1 MILGHRA
8 LSIPEIPQSRVNALM
23 FTLPFVFAVA
33 PVYVAA
39 SPFVAVIDSQS
50 PGPGQGDFF
59 CDLVESDG
67 YTCTL
72 FPPSG
77 PDGSID
83 AVRGVDL
90 DLHRGEAVAL
100 VGESAAGKSTVAL
113 AILQILPGNAESSG
127 EIVFDGLKM
136 NEASEPELRRVRGDE
151 IAIIFQDAQSALT
164 PTMSVGHQIAELFRA
179 HRDVSQDEA
188 ELAAVEVLRKVLPD
202 PVEVARSYPFQL
214 SGGMA
219 QRALIA
225 MAMALD
231 PAVVI
236 ADEPTSSLDAN
247 VRQEML
253 GWLEQMR
260 DDRDVAV
267 LLITH
272 DLGIVARFA
281 DRVAVM
287 YAGEIVESADV
298 RTIFRAPK
306 HPYTFGLLQSVPTL
320 SGERGRRLP
329 VMKGQPPDLSDLPPQ
344 CPFLPR
350 CNKATSRCRT
360 DDAPPLAATDDG
372 GLVACYNPIVVPRA
386 G

>member
-1 MILGHRA
+1 MRSL
-8 LSIPEIPQSRVNALM
+8 
-23 FTLPFVFAVA
+23 FAS
-33 PVYVAA
+33 YK
-39 SPFVAVIDSQS
+39 
-50 PGPGQGDFF
+50 
-59 CDLVESDG
+59 
-67 YTCTL
+67 
-72 FPPSG
+72 G

-360 DDAPPLAATDDG
+360 DDAPALAPTDDG

>member
-1 MILGHRA
+1 M
-8 LSIPEIPQSRVNALM
+8 
-23 FTLPFVFAVA
+23 
-33 PVYVAA
+33 
-39 SPFVAVIDSQS
+39 
-50 PGPGQGDFF
+50 
-59 CDLVESDG
+59 
-67 YTCTL
+67 
-72 FPPSG
+72 
-77 PDGSID
+77 
-83 AVRGVDL
+83 RGVDL

-113 AILQILPGNAESSG
+113 AILQILPGNAEVSG

-136 NEASEPELRRVRGDE
+136 NEASESQLRRVRGEE

-164 PTMSVGHQIAELFRA
+164 PTMTVGKQIAELFRE
-179 HRDVSQDEA
+179 HRDLTQNEA
-188 ELAAVEVLRKVLPD
+188 ELAAVETLRKVLPD
-202 PVEVARSYPFQL
+202 PVQVARSYPFQL

-225 MAMALD
+225 MAMALE

-236 ADEPTSSLDAN
+236 ADEPTSSLDAS

-253 GWLEQMR
+253 SWLEEMR

-287 YAGEIVESADV
+287 YAGQIVESADV
-298 RTIFRAPK
+298 RTIFREPK

-320 SGERGRRLP
+320 TSELGRRLP
-329 VMKGQPPDLSDLPPQ
+329 VMPGQPPDLSALPPQ

-360 DDAPPLAATDDG
+360 DDAPALTATADGGAEGAEG
-372 GLVACYNPIVVPRA
+372 GLVACYNPIVVPVSR
-386 G
+386 

>member
-1 MILGHRA
+1 M
-8 LSIPEIPQSRVNALM
+8 
-23 FTLPFVFAVA
+23 
-33 PVYVAA
+33 
-39 SPFVAVIDSQS
+39 
-50 PGPGQGDFF
+50 
-59 CDLVESDG
+59 
-67 YTCTL
+67 
-72 FPPSG
+72 
-77 PDGSID
+77 
-83 AVRGVDL
+83 RGVDL

-113 AILQILPGNAESSG
+113 AILQILPGNAEVSG

-136 NEASEPELRRVRGDE
+136 NEASESQLRRVRGEE

-164 PTMSVGHQIAELFRA
+164 PTMTVGKQIAELFRE
-179 HRDVSQDEA
+179 HRDLTQNEA
-188 ELAAVEVLRKVLPD
+188 ELAAVETLRKVLPD
-202 PVEVARSYPFQL
+202 PVQVARSYPFQL

-225 MAMALD
+225 MAMALE

-236 ADEPTSSLDAN
+236 ADEPTSSLDAS

-253 GWLEQMR
+253 SWLEEMR

-287 YAGEIVESADV
+287 YAGQIVESADV
-298 RTIFRAPK
+298 RTIFREPK

-320 SGERGRRLP
+320 TSERGRRLP
-329 VMKGQPPDLSDLPPQ
+329 VMPGQPPDLSALPPQ

-360 DDAPPLAATDDG
+360 DDAPALTATADGGAEGAEG
-372 GLVACYNPIVVPRA
+372 GLVACYNPIVVPVSR
-386 G
+386 

>member
-1 MILGHRA
+1 
-8 LSIPEIPQSRVNALM
+8 
-23 FTLPFVFAVA
+23 
-33 PVYVAA
+33 
-39 SPFVAVIDSQS
+39 
-50 PGPGQGDFF
+50 
-59 CDLVESDG
+59 
-67 YTCTL
+67 
-72 FPPSG
+72 
-77 PDGSID
+77 
-83 AVRGVDL
+83 
-90 DLHRGEAVAL
+90 
-100 VGESAAGKSTVAL
+100 
-113 AILQILPGNAESSG
+113 
-127 EIVFDGLKM
+127 M
-136 NEASEPELRRVRGDE
+136 NEATEPELRHVRGDE
-151 IAIIFQDAQSALT
+151 ISIIFQDAQSALT
-164 PTMSVGHQIAELFRA
+164 PTMSVGHQMAELFRE
-179 HRDVSQDEA
+179 HRNMRQDEA

-202 PVEVARSYPFQL
+202 PVQVARSYPFQL

-236 ADEPTSSLDAN
+236 ADEPTSSLDAS

-253 GWLEQMR
+253 DWLEQMR

-298 RTIFRAPK
+298 RTIFREPK

-320 SGERGRRLP
+320 TGERGRRLP
-329 VMKGQPPDLSDLPPQ
+329 VMTGQPPDLSDLPPQ

-350 CNKATSRCRT
+350 CNKATSCCRT
-360 DDAPPLAATDDG
+360 DAAPVLEATGEG
-372 GLVACYNPIVVPRA
+372 GLVACYNPIVVPVA